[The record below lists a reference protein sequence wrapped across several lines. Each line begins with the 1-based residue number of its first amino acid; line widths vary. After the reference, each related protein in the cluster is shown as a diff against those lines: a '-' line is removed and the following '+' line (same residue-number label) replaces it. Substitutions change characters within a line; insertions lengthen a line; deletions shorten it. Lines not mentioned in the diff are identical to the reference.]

1 MIESIESLLT
11 NYGVSERISL
21 FLSNIIAF
29 MFVLGISFAVDK
41 VIQKFLLKYVKLYIK
56 NTRFKWDDILM
67 QKRIFERLAHIVPFG
82 IIHISASLFPSYE
95 VFIQKIAFTCIV
107 IIILPTASRF
117 LDAVNEIYSSF
128 EISKVRPI
136 KGYLQVVSI
145 IIYIIGTI
153 IIISVLID
161 RSPWILLSGIG
172 AATAVLMLIFQ
183 NSILGLVSSI
193 QLTSNNMLQIGD
205 WIEMPKFGA
214 DGDVIEISLHT
225 VKVQNFDKTIT
236 TIPTYAMITESFR
249 NWRGMKESGVRRI
262 KRAINIDIT
271 SIKFCNEELL
281 ERLENVPYLKEYIC
295 SKRMELADY
304 KQGHRENI
312 AGISKGV
319 GLTNIGIF
327 RVYVENYLK
336 NNPNISGNLTTIVR
350 QLPPMETGLPIE
362 IYAFI
367 NKTDWEEYEAI
378 QADIFDHIFAVVPEF
393 DLRIYQEPSSYDFN
407 MKYIANKQD

>member
-1 MIESIESLLT
+1 MIEMIQNLLM
-11 NYGVSERISL
+11 NYGVNHRISL
-21 FLSNIIAF
+21 LLSNIIA
-29 MFVLGISFAVDK
+29 VIWVVVISMAADK
-41 VIQKFLLKYVKLYIK
+41 IIQKFLLKYVKVYVK
-56 NTRFKWDDILM
+56 NSRFKWDDILLE
-67 QKRIFERLAHIVPFG
+67 KRIFERLAHIVPFA
-82 IIHISASLFPSYE
+82 IIHISASFFPSYK
-95 VFIQKIAFTCIV
+95 VLIQKIAFACIV
-107 IIILPTASRF
+107 IIILPTASKF
-117 LDAVNEIYSSF
+117 LDAVNEIYSRY

-136 KGYLQVVSI
+136 KGYLQVISI
-145 IIYIIGTI
+145 IIYIVGTI

-214 DGDVIEISLHT
+214 DGDVLEISLHT

-236 TIPTYAMITESFR
+236 TIPTYAMISESFR

-271 SIKFCNEELL
+271 SIKFCNEDLL
-281 ERLENVPYLKEYIC
+281 ERLGKIPYLKDYIS
-295 SKRMELADY
+295 SKRIELADY
-304 KQGHRENI
+304 KQGYRENI
-312 AGISKGV
+312 AGISKSV
-319 GLTNIGIF
+319 GLTNVGIF

-336 NNPNISGNLTTIVR
+336 NNPNISDNLTQIVR
-350 QLPPMETGLPIE
+350 QLPPTETGLPIE
-362 IYAFI
+362 IYGFI
-367 NKTDWEEYEAI
+367 NKTDWEAYEAI

-407 MKYIANKQD
+407 VRR